1 MKKRTFIRICSFFA
15 AIVLFLTGLYIK
27 EVKASNRYK
36 NMLQNEYSQALY
48 SLDSSVNVISTVLEK
63 MAFVTSPGLFSS
75 YAAQTY
81 CEAELAKMALS
92 KLPGGSEDLSTIYK
106 FLSQVGNYA
115 LSMSKDM
122 ISGNDISKTQKDN
135 LDFLSE
141 TAKTVAQVVSDSK
154 ISFNNADY
162 WAKEIEDKLNSSI
175 DTATL
180 ASSLSELEE
189 NLSDYPTLIYD
200 GPYSDHILT
209 KEPLMLSNK
218 AIVSENQ
225 ALLTASKISGLE
237 KEKFSNETA
246 QHGKIECYRFESEEG
261 NISISKSGGYPVYMI
276 KNRNVAESNITADS
290 ALEKAEKYL
299 LELGFDN
306 MQKTY
311 YQISENICVI
321 NFAFVD
327 GQTLCYT
334 DLIKVGIAMDTGE
347 VLQLETVGYLTNHTD
362 RVFEA
367 VQHSQEEAAAT
378 LSSGLV
384 YSKAQITL
392 IPTDGGG
399 EVRCYEFVCSTG
411 NEEILVY
418 INAKTLECQRIL
430 ITINTEAGTLVK

>member
-1 MKKRTFIRICSFFA
+1 MKRRTLIRIFSFFA
-15 AIVLFLTGLYIK
+15 AAMLFMSGLYLK
-27 EVKASNRYK
+27 EIKASKRYK

-63 MAFVTSPGLFSS
+63 MSFVNSPGLFSS

-81 CEAELAKMALS
+81 CEAELAKAALS

-122 ISGNDISKTQKDN
+122 ISGNDISKSQKDN
-135 LDFLSE
+135 LSFLSE

-162 WAKEIEDKLNSSI
+162 WAKEIENKLNSSI

-225 ALLTASKISGLE
+225 ALQTASKIAGIE
-237 KEKFSNETA
+237 KEKLSATSA
-246 QHGKIECYRFESEEG
+246 QHGKIECYRFEGEEG
-261 NISISKSGGYPVYMI
+261 NVSISKSGGYPVYMI
-276 KNRNVAESNITADS
+276 KSRTVAESNITVDS
-290 ALEKAEKYL
+290 ALEKAKKYL
-299 LELGFDN
+299 AELGFDN
-306 MQKTY
+306 MKETY
-311 YQISENICVI
+311 YQISENICLI
-321 NFAFVD
+321 NFAFLD

-334 DLIKVGIAMDTGE
+334 DLIKIGIAMDTGE
-347 VLQLETVGYLTNHTD
+347 VLQIETVGYLTNHTD

-367 VQHSQEEAAAT
+367 IQHTQDEAAAV
-378 LSSGLV
+378 LSEGLV
-384 YSKAQITL
+384 YTTAQITL

-399 EVRCYEFVCSTG
+399 EVRCYEFLCSTG
-411 NEEILVY
+411 DEEILVY
-418 INAKTLECQRIL
+418 INAKTLEYQRIL
-430 ITINTEAGTLVK
+430 ITVKTEAGTLVK